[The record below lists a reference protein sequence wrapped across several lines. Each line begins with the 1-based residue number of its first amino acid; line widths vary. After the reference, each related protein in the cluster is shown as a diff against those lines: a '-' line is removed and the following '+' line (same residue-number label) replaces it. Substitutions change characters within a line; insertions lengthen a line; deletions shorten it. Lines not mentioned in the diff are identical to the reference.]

1 MLIGN
6 EDCKILLKNAFFR
19 NKVLDPLQI
28 LKHYWGF
35 DHFRSLQKDIIDSV
49 LNGNDTMA
57 LLPTGGGKSL
67 CYQLPAVC
75 KDGLC
80 LVVSP
85 LIALM
90 KDQVDQLQKKGIK
103 AYAIYTGLTHR
114 EIDIILDNCIY
125 GEAKLLYVSPE
136 RLETEIFIER
146 IQKMNINLLAVDEAH
161 CISQWGYDFRPS
173 YLKISEFRK
182 TNLPS
187 INTIALTA
195 TATEQVVED
204 ISDKLVLQNAAIFK
218 ASFVRENLAFALRK
232 VENKE
237 RKLIEILN
245 NVPGT
250 SCVYVR
256 NRKRTKEL
264 TNLLLQNQISADY
277 YHAGLGHDLRMK
289 KQDLWLNGHT
299 RVIVAT
305 NAFGM
310 GIDKNNVRSV
320 IHFDLPDNLE
330 AYYQEAGRA
339 GRDGKKAYAVV
350 LYQNADKDLL
360 FANFEN
366 AHPPI
371 DFLKRVYQA
380 LANYFKIAVGSNM
393 LSFFD
398 FDISEFC
405 ENFNLHNSETYHA
418 IKILEEEGFIE
429 LNESFYHP
437 SKISIN
443 LDKPELYKF
452 QIANVNFDA
461 IIKTLLRLYG
471 GEALSNFVRISES
484 QIARLLN
491 TTTLK
496 IKNQL
501 NHLNNLK
508 VLTYDRMRDKPQLAF
523 ITPRYDASSLPLNVD
538 RIKNRRKVK
547 KEKLDA
553 ILNYANND
561 HLCRTTMILE
571 YFGEISYEDCGHCDI
586 CIEKKRTSSKSD
598 HERIHEML
606 LYALKK
612 GPKYPEELTKLFED
626 HEISLVEEIIR
637 EMNELGNL
645 KYDNL
650 GRLEVQSSSK

>member
-1 MLIGN
+1 M
-6 EDCKILLKNAFFR
+6 
-19 NKVLDPLQI
+19 LDPLQI
-28 LKHYWGF
+28 LKQYWGF
-35 DHFRSLQKDIIDSV
+35 DQFRSLQNDIINSV
-49 LNGNDTMA
+49 LDSKDTMA

-67 CYQLPAVC
+67 CYQLPALC
-75 KDGLC
+75 HEGLC
-80 LVVSP
+80 LVISP

-90 KDQVDQLQKKGIK
+90 KDQVDQLQQKGIK

-125 GEAKLLYVSPE
+125 GEVKLLYVSPE
-136 RLETEIFIER
+136 RLQTDIFIER
-146 IQKMNINLLAVDEAH
+146 VRKMNINLMAVDEAH

-173 YLKISEFRK
+173 YLKIAEFK
-182 TNLPS
+182 NNNLPS

-195 TATEQVVED
+195 TATEKVVED
-204 ISDKLVLQNAAIFK
+204 IADKLELKNAAIFK
-218 ASFVRENLAFALRK
+218 ASFVRENLAFAIRK
-232 VENKE
+232 IEDKE
-237 RKLIEILN
+237 KKLIEILQK
-245 NVPGT
+245 VPGT

-256 NRKRTKEL
+256 NRRRTKEL

-289 KQDLWLNGHT
+289 KQDQWQKGLT

-310 GIDKNNVRSV
+310 GIDKSNVRSV
-320 IHFDLPDNLE
+320 IHFNLPDNLE

-339 GRDGKKAYAVV
+339 GRDGQKAYAVI
-350 LYQNADKDLL
+350 LYHGGDKDLL
-360 FANFEN
+360 YSNFEK
-366 AHPPI
+366 AHPSI

-380 LANYFKIAVGSNM
+380 LANYFKIAVGSNK

-418 IKILEEEGFIE
+418 IHALEEEGLIE

-437 SKISIN
+437 SKVSIN
-443 LDKPELYKF
+443 LDKQALYKF
-452 QIANVNFDA
+452 QIANGNFDPL
-461 IIKTLLRLYG
+461 IKTLLRLYG
-471 GEALSNFVRISES
+471 GEALSNFVRISEN

-496 IKNQL
+496 VKKHL
-501 NHLNNLK
+501 DHLNNLK
-508 VLTYDRMRDKPQLAF
+508 VITYDRMRDKPQIAF
-523 ITPRYDASSLPLNVD
+523 ITPRYDASTLPLNVD
-538 RIKNRRKVK
+538 RINARREVK
-547 KEKLDA
+547 KEKLEK
-553 ILNYANND
+553 IIQYANND
-561 HLCRTTMILE
+561 HRCRTSMILE

-586 CIEKKRTSSKSD
+586 CLEKKRSSSKSN

-606 LYALKK
+606 NYELKK
-612 GPKYPEELTKLFED
+612 GPKYPDELVSIFED
-626 HEISLVEEIIR
+626 HETIMVEEIIR
-637 EMNELGNL
+637 EMNDLGEL

-650 GRLEVQSSSK
+650 GRLVSSIN

>member
-1 MLIGN
+1 
-6 EDCKILLKNAFFR
+6 
-19 NKVLDPLQI
+19 VLNPLQI
-28 LKHYWGF
+28 LKQYWGY
-35 DHFRSLQKDIIDSV
+35 DQFRSLQKDIIDSV
-49 LNGNDTMA
+49 LNGKDSMA

-67 CYQLPAVC
+67 CYQLPVLC
-75 KDGLC
+75 QDGLC
-80 LVVSP
+80 LVISP
-85 LIALM
+85 LISLM
-90 KDQVDQLQKKGIK
+90 KDQVDQLQKRGVK

-125 GEAKLLYVSPE
+125 GEVKLLYVSPE

-146 IQKMNINLLAVDEAH
+146 VRKMNITLLAVDEAH

-173 YLKISEFRK
+173 YLKIAEFRNN
-182 TNLPS
+182 NLPS
-187 INTIALTA
+187 VNTIALTA
-195 TATEQVVED
+195 TATEKVVED
-204 ISDKLVLQNAAIFK
+204 ISNKLELKNTAIFK
-218 ASFVRENLAFALRK
+218 ASFVRENIAFAIRK
-232 VENKE
+232 VEDKE
-237 RKLIEILN
+237 KKLVEILQ

-250 SCVYVR
+250 ACVYVR
-256 NRKRTKEL
+256 SRRRTKEL

-289 KQDLWLNGHT
+289 KQDLWQKGQT

-339 GRDGKKAYAVV
+339 GRDGKKAYAVI
-350 LYQNADKDLL
+350 LHHSGDKDLL
-360 FANFEN
+360 ANNFEN
-366 AHPPI
+366 SHPSI

-380 LANYFKIAVGSNM
+380 LANYYKIAVGSNM

-418 IKILEEEGFIE
+418 IKMLGEEGLIE

-443 LDKPELYKF
+443 LDKQELYTF
-452 QIANVNFDA
+452 QIANESFDP

-471 GEALSNFVRISES
+471 GEALSNFVRISEN

-491 TTTLK
+491 ATTLK

-508 VLTYDRMRDKPQLAF
+508 VITYDCMRDKPQLAF
-523 ITPRYDASSLPLNVD
+523 ITPRYDASSLPLNVE
-538 RIKNRRKVK
+538 RINARRKVK

-553 ILNYANND
+553 ILRYADND
-561 HLCRTTMILE
+561 HLCRTSMILE
-571 YFGEISYEDCGHCDI
+571 YFGEICYEDCGHCDI

-606 LYALKK
+606 HFELNK
-612 GPKYPEELTKLFED
+612 GPKYPEELTRLFED
-626 HEISLVEEIIR
+626 HEIQKVEEIIR
-637 EMNELGNL
+637 EMNDLGEL

-650 GRLEVQSSSK
+650 GRLVWNRN